1 MGESFQVP
9 LGEYSKVKEDDG
21 KFCEG
26 DEEFVDDLASVPELE
41 GLLALIITGG
51 WQSVHTI
58 IAFLRSNGGRSI
70 AWCPKPYCTA
80 VLYVR

>member
-21 KFCEG
+21 KFGEG

-41 GLLALIITGG
+41 GLLAPIMTGE
-51 WQSVHTI
+51 WQ
-58 IAFLRSNGGRSI
+58 
-70 AWCPKPYCTA
+70 
-80 VLYVR
+80 